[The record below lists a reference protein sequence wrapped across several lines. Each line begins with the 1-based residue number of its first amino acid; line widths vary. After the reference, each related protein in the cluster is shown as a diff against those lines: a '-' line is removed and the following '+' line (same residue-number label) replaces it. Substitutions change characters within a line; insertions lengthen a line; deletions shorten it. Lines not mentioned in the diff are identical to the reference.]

1 MSMCH
6 APLLQKTLK
15 DVFILMGPQEI
26 VPDHIPVDQTKEP
39 SAIRKVLDDVL
50 SGDNLHAT
58 H

>member
-1 MSMCH
+1 MCH